1 MSPHDEPISVSLLV
15 PTSIELTTVV
25 AKERNHDSLR

>member
-1 MSPHDEPISVSLLV
+1 MSTHDEPISVSLLV
-15 PTSIELTTVV
+15 ATSIELTTVV